1 MKSLADI
8 LTNRPERTQH
18 CANHGSYVSK
28 NIIGEIWTRCPK
40 CEAEYEEKLQ
50 AREAEERRIR
60 WKQDWAQKL
69 NAACIPE
76 RFQTKTLDSYKP
88 ESDPQKKA
96 HRFSTRYAESFSATR
111 LSGKSALFV
120 GRPGTGKTHLAI
132 GIALRVMGAHH
143 RTAFF
148 TTVMKAIRRV
158 KDSWSTESGENESQA
173 VRAFTL
179 PDLLILDEVGIQ
191 AGTEFEKNILFD
203 LLNARYER
211 RKPTILISNLEIDE
225 VREFLGERVFD
236 RLREDGGEVIPF
248 TWESHRGR

>member
-1 MKSLADI
+1 
-8 LTNRPERTQH
+8 
-18 CANHGSYVSK
+18 
-28 NIIGEIWTRCPK
+28 
-40 CEAEYEEKLQ
+40 
-50 AREAEERRIR
+50 
-60 WKQDWAQKL
+60 
-69 NAACIPE
+69 
-76 RFQTKTLDSYKP
+76 
-88 ESDPQKKA
+88 
-96 HRFSTRYAESFSATR
+96 
-111 LSGKSALFV
+111 
-120 GRPGTGKTHLAI
+120 
-132 GIALRVMGAHH
+132 
-143 RTAFF
+143 
-148 TTVMKAIRRV
+148 MKAIRRV